1 MFKKALRYSRKHFD
15 LFKKLK
21 DITDKRIKAR
31 ISTAE
36 VAIAIFSL
44 QLANLG
50 SLNNYAQSVSSPSV
64 STNMVSKVKWGV
76 IRFLVWFYPLFV

>member
-15 LFKKLK
+15 LFKRLK
-21 DITDKRIKAR
+21 NITDKRIRAR

-50 SLNNYAQSVSSPSV
+50 SLNNYAQQVSSPSV
-64 STNMVSKVKWGV
+64 STIARSADGMDC
-76 IRFLVWFYPLFV
+76 LC